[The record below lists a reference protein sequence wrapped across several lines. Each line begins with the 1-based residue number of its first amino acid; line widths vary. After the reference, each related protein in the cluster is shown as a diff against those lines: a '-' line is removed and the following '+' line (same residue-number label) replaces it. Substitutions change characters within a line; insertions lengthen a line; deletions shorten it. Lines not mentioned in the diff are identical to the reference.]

1 MNVILDLDKSYLDK
15 FQELADQ
22 DRRSRKNFMESVL
35 INYLNGNNPI
45 VERNDV
51 PREKTDQMTLPKIK
65 AMCPK
70 ELTGLARSNWIFEK
84 RKEHGL

>member
-1 MNVILDLDKSYLDK
+1 MNVILDLDKTYLDK
-15 FQELADQ
+15 FQEMADQ

-51 PREKTDQMTLPKIK
+51 SRETPKFKNSIEEKLWK
-65 AMCPK
+65 AEQDLK
-70 ELTGLARSNWIFEK
+70 NK
-84 RKEHGL
+84 K